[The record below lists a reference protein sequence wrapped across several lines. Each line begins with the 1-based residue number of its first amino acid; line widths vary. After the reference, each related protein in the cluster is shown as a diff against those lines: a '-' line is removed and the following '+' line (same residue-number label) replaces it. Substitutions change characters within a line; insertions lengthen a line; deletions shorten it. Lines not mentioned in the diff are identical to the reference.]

1 MPPTDTLSSALDR
14 LRAYIY
20 EVPDQLSALSESELT
35 QHAPGKWSRK
45 EILGHLID
53 SAINNLKRFTD
64 AQFAD
69 GPYFIL
75 PYNQNKLVVVNQYQQ
90 LPVTHLLT
98 LWVSLNTQILYIVDA
113 IPSDTLTNPVQI
125 NSNTVNKSLAW
136 LIEDYILHLEHH
148 LKTLF

>member
-1 MPPTDTLSSALDR
+1 MLPTDTLSSALDR

-69 GPYFIL
+69 GPYLIQ
-75 PYNQNKLVVVNQYQQ
+75 PYNQNKLVGVNQYQQ

-98 LWVSLNTQILYIVDA
+98 LWASLNTQVLHIVDA

-125 NSNTVNKSLAW
+125 SGNTVNKSLAW